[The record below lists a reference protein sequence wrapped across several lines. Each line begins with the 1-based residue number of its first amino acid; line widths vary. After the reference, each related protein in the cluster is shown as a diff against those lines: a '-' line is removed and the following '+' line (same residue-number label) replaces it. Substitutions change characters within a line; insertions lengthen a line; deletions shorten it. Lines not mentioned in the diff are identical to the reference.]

1 MDNEVKFRI
10 SIEDNGSQT
19 LKTVGI
25 NADDLREAIANVHKE
40 VEDLNPAVVN
50 FAQLSQGID
59 AVTGVI
65 DQLQGALGALTEMS
79 QAQVE
84 VETKLGVAMRNT
96 MGATDEDIQA
106 IKDLCSAQQELG
118 IIGDEVQLAGAQEL
132 ATYLEERESLEKLIP
147 VLNDMTAQQYGFN
160 ATQESSAQ
168 IASMLGKVMEGQT
181 AALSRY
187 GYSFD
192 EAQEQI
198 LKFGTESERAAVLAD
213 VVSQSVGGM
222 NAALAQTDAGKQKQ
236 LENTLG
242 DIQEQ
247 LGGLVQN
254 MMPYVTGL
262 ATMADAAGGVMK
274 LANAMGELN
283 LRQNAAKLS
292 GMALSAH
299 QRVQAMAQQLLTA
312 SGYSAAAGTTA
323 LTVATTALYAAMT
336 LGISVAVT
344 ALVALFSS
352 LGEEAENAADGMD
365 ELKQAQDE
373 YVSTSAKAKVEIES
387 EISKLR
393 DLITANADT
402 TEAVNELNRK
412 YGDSFGYHQNAQEWY
427 DILISKSQAYCK
439 QLGYEA
445 QAKLLASKI
454 AAKDIEREQG
464 RNQAEEMRRNGT
476 ATHNVTRVRN
486 VWQGNTGQKTLKFVN
501 VEENTDAYQRVI
513 DANAQLDREIEA
525 LQDQL
530 GIAQTR
536 MEECARE
543 MQTVKDAAEPVQ
555 VYAMTWQEVSS
566 AIAETEKQLKN
577 TTDPKQIETLK
588 AYNAQLKARKTIL
601 EQQLGLGN
609 GKQPTAPKPAK
620 TTSGSTPEPVAYDE
634 GTLGAIEQRLKELRE
649 ARANASGEYL
659 EQINREMTAL
669 NAQAAALEKQGVAVT
684 QVEAPTFEE
693 GTLGH
698 VIERLR
704 ELEQERLSAH
714 GDYLKQINE
723 EIAALQKQRRELSG
737 EHIEL
742 SIKTEV
748 EDSPMKKYR
757 KTVQRVTEEHEIAI
771 EGLKGMGSAMNS
783 LGAMVGGAA
792 GEWVTWGGNV
802 LNAIASAIPQIMAL
816 ASAETT
822 EATANTAAA
831 ATGAA
836 SSMASIPYV
845 GPILAVAA
853 VASVLAALA
862 NLPKFANGAIAY
874 GPTLGLFGEYAGAS
888 SNPEV
893 VAPLNKLRDL
903 IEPGGSDA
911 PPLQGKVD
919 FRIRG
924 RRLEGVLEKEQRM
937 RSRRG
942 KS

>member
-274 LANAMGELN
+274 LASAMGELN

-299 QRVQAMAQQLLTA
+299 QRVQAMAQQLLA
-312 SGYSAAAGTTA
+312 SSGYSAAAGTTA

-336 LGISVAVT
+336 LGISVVVT

-445 QAKLLASKI
+445 QAKLLASQK
-454 AAKDIEREQG
+454 AAKEIERDALQERITHLEESGQAKGTRSMAGPSGYTVSYEVESAEYAQAKIDLATLNGEVERLQG
-464 RNQAEEMRRNGT
+464 QFDQCTKKMQEAAQEMSAGNGEAAQSVTWQTMSYTDLGT
-476 ATHNVTRVRN
+476 A
-486 VWQGNTGQKTLKFVN
+486 
-501 VEENTDAYQRVI
+501 I
-513 DANAQLDREIEA
+513 
-525 LQDQL
+525 
-530 GIAQTR
+530 
-536 MEECARE
+536 
-543 MQTVKDAAEPVQ
+543 
-555 VYAMTWQEVSS
+555 
-566 AIAETEKQLKN
+566 EKQKKKVGELAGVNDELAKSEAN
-577 TTDPKQIETLK
+577 TLRQMETR
-588 AYNAQLKARKTIL
+588 Y
-601 EQQLGLGN
+601 QQLGGQFGLSGGRSGN
-609 GKQPTAPKPAK
+609 TSKPSK
-620 TTSGSTPEPVAYDE
+620 TTPSNTPEPVAYDE

-748 EDSPMKKYR
+748 EDTPMKKYR

-911 PPLQGKVD
+911 PSLQGKVD